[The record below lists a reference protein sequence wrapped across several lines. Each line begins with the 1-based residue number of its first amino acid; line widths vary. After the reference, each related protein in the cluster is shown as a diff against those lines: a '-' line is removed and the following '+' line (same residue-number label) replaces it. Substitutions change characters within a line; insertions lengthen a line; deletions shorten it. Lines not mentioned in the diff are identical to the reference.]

1 MSKTPEQMKDKMA
14 GKANKLAGKLGDKD
28 KQAEVAAKFGGD
40 KEGEEQKE

>member
-28 KQAEVAAKFGGD
+28 KQEEVAAKFGD
-40 KEGEEQKE
+40 KEGEEKE